1 MKKVILTAVILF
13 SVSAVFT
20 SCRDAETEK
29 ETTTIVKEVEVETKK
44 EVEESE
50 GILERAAKKADKEV
64 NDEIDDQIDRI
75 GDDN

>member
-1 MKKVILTAVILF
+1 MKKVILTAAILF
-13 SVSAVFT
+13 SASAAFT
-20 SCRDAETEK
+20 SCREAETEK
-29 ETTTIVKEVEVETKK
+29 ETTTVIREVEVETDKT
-44 EVEESE
+44 VEESE